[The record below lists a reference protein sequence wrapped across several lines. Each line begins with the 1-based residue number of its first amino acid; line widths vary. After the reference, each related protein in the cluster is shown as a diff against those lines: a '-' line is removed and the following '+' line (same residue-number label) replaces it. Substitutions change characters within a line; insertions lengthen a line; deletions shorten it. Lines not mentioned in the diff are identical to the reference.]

1 MRKNFSIKNGDY
13 YNVVSLDVNEAR
25 EIGRWASAVDLADW
39 IMSYPELYGIENYD
53 EAIEIAYE
61 AREIVSELITGEDE
75 DLAVR
80 QVIKKR
86 RSHEK

>member
-1 MRKNFSIKNGDY
+1 MNKEFDQEKF
-13 YNVVSLDVNEAR
+13 YNWMNEAR
-25 EIGRWASAVDLADW
+25 EIGKWAAAIDLADW

-53 EAIEIAYE
+53 EAIDIAYE

-75 DLAVR
+75 DIAVR

>member
-1 MRKNFSIKNGDY
+1 MRKNFSIKNGEFY
-13 YNVVSLDVNEAR
+13 SVVSIDVNEAR

-39 IMSYPELYGIENYD
+39 IMSYPELYGIDDYD
-53 EAIEIAYE
+53 EAIETAYE

>member
-1 MRKNFSIKNGDY
+1 MRKNFSIKSGEFY
-13 YNVVSLDVNEAR
+13 SVVSIDVNEAR
-25 EIGRWASAVDLADW
+25 EIGKWAAAVDLADW

-53 EAIEIAYE
+53 EAIDIAYE

-75 DLAVR
+75 DIAVR